1 MITRD
6 KKACFPKITVL
17 YFIRKTEDKMRVVIV
32 KNAEELAAKAAEEA
46 LEVIRA
52 KKDAVLGLATGST
65 PVGMYKK
72 LIEDHKKNGT
82 SYRLV
87 KAVNLDEY
95 IGLSP
100 ENDQSYRYF
109 MRKNLFDEIDID
121 LDNTFIENGL
131 AADEKAECA
140 RYDALLRSLPRD
152 LQVLGIGANG
162 HIAFNEPGT
171 SFDEETHAVSLTENT
186 IEMNSRFFKSKDE
199 VPRRAFTMGPKSIME
214 AKKILI
220 LASGASKAYAVFKTI
235 RGEVTEEVPA
245 SILQNH
251 PNCVLIADEAA
262 ASLL

>member
-1 MITRD
+1 
-6 KKACFPKITVL
+6 
-17 YFIRKTEDKMRVVIV
+17 MRIVIV

-65 PVGMYKK
+65 PVGMYRK

-121 LDNTFIENGL
+121 LDNTYIENCIV
-131 AADEKAECA
+131 E
-140 RYDALLRSLPRD
+140 SRD
-152 LQVLGIGANG
+152 TIRANSNYVG
-162 HIAFNEPGT
+162 DG
-171 SFDEETHAVSLTENT
+171 
-186 IEMNSRFFKSKDE
+186 E
-199 VPRRAFTMGPKSIME
+199 V
-214 AKKILI
+214 KILI
-220 LASGASKAYAVFKTI
+220 EQNDRY
-235 RGEVTEEVPA
+235 
-245 SILQNH
+245 SI
-251 PNCVLIADEAA
+251 
-262 ASLL
+262 